1 MGDREK
7 KPRRRSA
14 REWARLVA
22 AWKESG
28 KSAAD
33 FAATRGIEPGRL
45 TWWKWK
51 LTSRT
56 VAPAE
61 ELRLVEVETAPAE
74 TAPTTAT
81 ATVIT
86 FPAWEITSARG
97 DVLRVYRSIAPEEL
111 AAVLSVLRTSG
122 EHR

>member
-1 MGDREK
+1 MGDRAK

-22 AWKESG
+22 AWKNSG

-33 FAATRGIEPGRL
+33 FAVTRGVEPGTL

-56 VAPAE
+56 AAPAE
-61 ELRLVEVETAPAE
+61 DLRLVAVEIAPAVTAPAM
-74 TAPTTAT
+74 AT
-81 ATVIT
+81 EIAS
-86 FPAWEITSARG
+86 PAWELTSAHG
-97 DVLRVYRSIAPEEL
+97 EVLRVYRSIAPAEL
-111 AAVLSVLRTSG
+111 AAVLSALRISG
-122 EHR
+122 ERR